1 MIISGRDSPSDSR
14 KPFGMGIYTLL
25 VYSEHGGILLNRQI
39 SAPCFFT
46 VPAVRDETIH
56 AYFLH
61 NQWIGLDEHI
71 DFANGR
77 VQVVN
82 AAVANGEQKPEGNP
96 NPKPKSRTKRSG
108 KTGRKKDAVSP
119 DSSTTVAVPA
129 TQSASKQDEMD
140 LLNFISWE
148 DTPHDPLP
156 PQQSAKQSVRSQKR
170 KQAPLPE
177 SDMVPPKRPNTGLS
191 LCSFLDSMFS

>member
-1 MIISGRDSPSDSR
+1 
-14 KPFGMGIYTLL
+14 MGIYTLL

-39 SAPCFFT
+39 SAPCFLT

-56 AYFLH
+56 AYLLH

-82 AAVANGEQKPEGNP
+82 AVVANGEQKPEGNP

-156 PQQSAKQSVRSQKR
+156 PQQSAEQPVRSQKR